1 MLWKK
6 KQKLLLP
13 FLLGDLSD
21 LWVLSP
27 FCLHHLSWV
36 SSSLIISTS
45 VPESCWQFSS
55 LHHQSRSPSQPGE
68 HPSRALRS
76 ASLKLLSWSATP
88 NLLLFLCFPLPS
100 RSSFEDRVLRLK
112 KMITNSLSAGSQI
125 CLWIRCDAA
134 ELCAQIRLF
143 WSPRKG
149 SLCCQPAL
157 RALVRN
163 SPVKLL
169 VVSVQCFPWRC
180 CSLHSTAAS

>member
-45 VPESCWQFSS
+45 VPESCWQFST

-88 NLLLFLCFPLPS
+88 NLLFFLCFPLPS

-112 KMITNSLSAGSQI
+112 KWLQTVFLLAPRSVSGSGVMQQNCVPRLDCSGPQGRGAYAVSL
-125 CLWIRCDAA
+125 LW
-134 ELCAQIRLF
+134 
-143 WSPRKG
+143 G
-149 SLCCQPAL
+149 
-157 RALVRN
+157 
-163 SPVKLL
+163 LL
-169 VVSVQCFPWRC
+169 
-180 CSLHSTAAS
+180 